1 MNRAGKWILWALAAA
16 FLLGLLPTLIDAFSE
31 FFILTEEGFSVT
43 QSFIQSAEEVMA
55 FLKGYMWHIIIIYSL
70 FIAIIIFMEGQNPD
84 RTILWLLVL
93 IFVPVFGVVLYM
105 LLGPDMHGMRRR
117 HMLHAAKK
125 NYSSF
130 DISSFKEGE
139 GSQLLI
145 GRMLHACCGAELL
158 LKNRIDILINGSET
172 FPALEAAIAGAE
184 RFVHAEFFIF
194 RSDDLGHRIGDA
206 LAEAARRGVKV
217 RLLYDAVGS
226 WGLKADFV
234 NELEQAGVE
243 CRSFMPVSL
252 PIFHRQ
258 MNFRNHRKILVID
271 GKVAFTG
278 GLNIGKEYEGM
289 GRLGFW
295 RDTFVRIE
303 GEAVSALDKI
313 FAEDWCKMKEEDS
326 ALICSEAEGTG
337 CISPAA
343 GDSAGL
349 PTLPVQVVAS
359 GAGSVWHSISNGYY
373 GMISRAQRRV
383 WITSPYLVPGPA
395 LMNAMT
401 TAALS
406 GVDVRVMIPAKRDHF
421 LVFWG
426 SRSNIAPLL
435 HAGARVFLYRK
446 GFIHTKSVV
455 SDGYTVSVGT
465 CNMDV
470 RSLEIN
476 FENQLFIYDQDT
488 ARKFE
493 AQFESDMTECQEL
506 TAEEWEHRSVFFK
519 LLESF
524 GRLYSAQI

>member
-1 MNRAGKWILWALAAA
+1 MNRAGKWIMGALAAA

-31 FFILTEEGFSVT
+31 FFILTEEGFGVT
-43 QSFIQSAEEVMA
+43 QSFIKAAEEVML
-55 FLKGYMWHIIIIYSL
+55 FLKDYMWHIIIIYSL
-70 FIAIIIFMEGQNPD
+70 FIAFIIFMEGQNPD
-84 RTILWLLVL
+84 RTILWLAVLV
-93 IFVPVFGVVLYM
+93 FVPVFGVVLY
-105 LLGPDMHGMRRR
+105 LVLGPDMNGIRRR
-117 HMLHAAKK
+117 HILHAEKK

-130 DISSFKEGE
+130 DISSFEKGD
-139 GSQLLI
+139 GSQLLV
-145 GRMLHACCGAELL
+145 GRMLHACCGADLL
-158 LKNRIDILINGSET
+158 LKNRIDILINGSDT

-184 RFVHAEFFIF
+184 KFVHAEFFIF
-194 RSDDLGHRIGDA
+194 RNDDLGQRFGEA
-206 LAEAARRGVKV
+206 LSAAARRGVKV

-226 WGLKADFV
+226 WGLKADFIK
-234 NELEQAGVE
+234 ELEQAGVE

-271 GKVAFTG
+271 GKTAFTG
-278 GLNIGKEYEGM
+278 GLNIGKEYEGR
-289 GRLGFW
+289 GPLGFW
-295 RDTFVRIE
+295 RDTFVRVE
-303 GEAVSALDKI
+303 GEAVRALDDI
-313 FAEDWCKMKEEDS
+313 FAEDWCKMKEEDR
-326 ALICSEAEGTG
+326 ALICGETKVTEE
-337 CISPAA
+337 IAA
-343 GDSAGL
+343 AARCDPEL
-349 PTLPVQVVAS
+349 PTLPLQVAAS

-395 LMNAMT
+395 LMNAMM

-406 GVDVRVMIPAKRDHF
+406 GVDVRVMIPAKSDHF

-426 SRSNIAPLL
+426 TRSNIAPLL
-435 HAGARVFLYRK
+435 HAGVRVFLYKR
-446 GFIHTKSVV
+446 GFIHTKSAV
-455 SDGYTVSVGT
+455 SDGHTVSVGT

-493 AQFESDMTECQEL
+493 KQFEADMTECKEL
-506 TAEEWEHRSVFFK
+506 TVEEWEHRSVFYK

-524 GRLYSAQI
+524 GRLYSAQL